1 MRAKMVHCSIIV
13 LALLSSINA
22 IMVSPGNNITEGN
35 CGGQFEYFLCNCT
48 ALNATIDFRLSPG
61 RYHLMHQ
68 HSCLIQNKTS
78 IKLIGSSSNDTVIE
92 CLEPFNLVF
101 MGVGDVTISNITMIN
116 CGNVVNDLIN
126 QTIYS
131 ITNSGAHLGS
141 GFRFAIMFY
150 QVKDVTITDITMQNT
165 LGYGIVAFNA
175 VGNITISKFNAK
187 NTTFENDP
195 ECNSYVYNGATADFI
210 CSGSG
215 IFMIYYDNNNETNTT
230 LIIDKS
236 KFIANRNFLPYNQFR
251 ILNDAINTGFYRT
264 SIPLQGAAGIAIFYL
279 QNLYDVNATITNSL
293 FHNNNGTLSA
303 GIAIGSLSTI
313 KGRTLIKSCS
323 FDDNNRVNKS
333 RDITS
338 ISSIGGVSYYYLTL
352 NNIPGG
358 SVIITMVEVVAVV
371 QCNFTKLG
379 GTLGAAFHIEK
390 ISTNSQS
397 LSFRIERCN
406 FIANEANVGSAVYA
420 VDHRFDATLSNG
432 LIINLVNVNAKNN
445 ILLPGSTVE
454 HGSDDFITG
463 VFHSETCHFKLGC
476 NIGCNF
482 SNNQPSVFYG
492 HSAYLTIS
500 GKAIFINNTARYG
513 GGLSLINTVAFIWQ
527 DSQLHFGKNRAITHG
542 GAIYA
547 SFSNT
552 NIPTQDIC
560 PIQFTGLSNATIF
573 SLENINQINVNVTF
587 EENTAISKSTVQS
600 IYANVFYVCT
610 WYPNTLTQI
619 NLGTS
624 APIINGRRS
633 SVYRKMFHFIPANT
647 VDKHLSIVAYLPCP
661 CDENNTYDAQ
671 YCMTAD
677 INSTLKLG
685 TTVIV
690 GRSFT
695 ISLIT
700 LDVVG
705 SIRYSSNLYSE
716 VSSLNTT
723 NNVLTL
729 PKEQFSRSFSIIN
742 KACTP
747 INFIIYALES
757 TIPQA
762 GVLHLSL
769 SPNSGHHLH
778 FSFDECPIGFSLDNV
793 SGLFACTCGKFFNK
807 SPIKEDFQCDTVS
820 GKIERIDVQSWLSV
834 INDRAEYTKL
844 CLPEHCND
852 VVSKFSPT
860 DFDVLC
866 TYHHTGRACST
877 CVDGLGK
884 TLGSKVCQKCN
895 NISLVT
901 ILLFG
906 MLGIILVLII
916 HLLKLTV
923 TMGTINGLIFFC
935 NIMSINES
943 LFLIHQRF
951 LS

>member
-1 MRAKMVHCSIIV
+1 MRAKMVLCLIIV

-22 IMVSPGNNITEGN
+22 IMVSPGNDITEGN

-116 CGNVVNDLIN
+116 CGNVVNNLIN

-175 VGNITISKFNAK
+175 IGNITISNFNAK

-215 IFMIYYDNNNETNTT
+215 IFIIYYDNNNETNTT

-236 KFIANRNFLPYNQFR
+236 KFIANRNFLPYSQFR

-279 QNLYDVNATITNSL
+279 QNLYDVNANITNSL

-338 ISSIGGVSYYYLTL
+338 ISSVGGVSYYYLTL

-371 QCNFTKLG
+371 LCNFTKLG

-445 ILLPGSTVE
+445 ILLSGSTVE

-573 SLENINQINVNVTF
+573 SLESINQINVNVSF

-705 SIRYSSNLYSE
+705 SIGYSSNLYSE

-747 INFIIYALES
+747 INFTIYALES

-769 SPNSGHHLH
+769 SPNSSHHLH
-778 FSFDECPIGFSLDNV
+778 FSFDECPIGFSLNNV

-807 SPIKEDFQCDTVS
+807 SPIKEDFQ
-820 GKIERIDVQSWLSV
+820 
-834 INDRAEYTKL
+834 
-844 CLPEHCND
+844 
-852 VVSKFSPT
+852 
-860 DFDVLC
+860 
-866 TYHHTGRACST
+866 
-877 CVDGLGK
+877 
-884 TLGSKVCQKCN
+884 
-895 NISLVT
+895 
-901 ILLFG
+901 
-906 MLGIILVLII
+906 
-916 HLLKLTV
+916 
-923 TMGTINGLIFFC
+923 
-935 NIMSINES
+935 
-943 LFLIHQRF
+943 
-951 LS
+951 

>member
-1 MRAKMVHCSIIV
+1 MRAKIVLFTV

-22 IMVSPGNNITEGN
+22 IRVSPGENITEGN
-35 CGGQFEYFLCNCT
+35 CGGQLEYFLCNCT
-48 ALNATIDFRLSPG
+48 ALNTTIDIYLSPG
-61 RYHLMHQ
+61 QYHLMHQ
-68 HSCLIQNKTS
+68 HSCLLQNKTS
-78 IKLIGSSSNDTVIE
+78 IKLIGSSSNDTIVE
-92 CLEPFNLVF
+92 CKEPFNIVF
-101 MGVGDVTISNITMIN
+101 MGVQGVIIINITMVN

-150 QVKDVTITDITMQNT
+150 QVKDVTITDFTMQST
-165 LGYGIVAFNA
+165 LGYGIIAFNA
-175 VGNITISKFNAK
+175 LGNITISKFNAK

-215 IFMIYYDNNNETNTT
+215 IFMIYYDNKNETNTT
-230 LIIDKS
+230 LIIDHS
-236 KFIANRNFLPYNQFR
+236 TFIANRNFLPYNQFR

-279 QNLYDVNATITNSL
+279 QNLFDVNTTITNSL

-313 KGRTLIKSCS
+313 RGKTLIKNCS
-323 FDDNNRVNKS
+323 FDDNNRLNKS
-333 RDITS
+333 QDITS

-397 LSFRIERCN
+397 LSFRIEQCN

-432 LIINLVNVNAKNN
+432 LIINLVNVNAKYNS
-445 ILLPGSTVE
+445 LLPGSTVE
-454 HGSDDFITG
+454 HGSSDFITG
-463 VFHSETCHFKLGC
+463 VFHSETCHFKFDC
-476 NIGCNF
+476 NAGCNF
-482 SNNQPSVFYG
+482 LNNTPSVFYG
-492 HSAYLTIS
+492 RSAYLTIS
-500 GKAIFINNTARYG
+500 GKAIFVNNTARYG
-513 GGLSLINTVAFIWQ
+513 GGLSLINTVAFIRQ
-527 DSQLHFGKNRAITHG
+527 DSELHFGKNHAITHG

-560 PIQFTGLSNATIF
+560 PIQFIGLSNATIF
-573 SLENINQINVNVTF
+573 SLENINQINVKVTF
-587 EENTAISKSTVQS
+587 EENAAISKSTVQS

-624 APIINGRRS
+624 LSAPVKNGTRL
-633 SVYRKMFHFIPANT
+633 SVYREMFHFIPVNTAN
-647 VDKHLSIVAYLPCP
+647 KHLSILAYLPCP

-671 YCMTAD
+671 YCMTAE
-677 INSTLKLG
+677 INNTLELG

-705 SIRYSSNLYSE
+705 SIGYSSNLYSE
-716 VSSLNTT
+716 VSSLNT
-723 NNVLTL
+723 
-729 PKEQFSRSFSIIN
+729 
-742 KACTP
+742 
-747 INFIIYALES
+747 
-757 TIPQA
+757 
-762 GVLHLSL
+762 
-769 SPNSGHHLH
+769 
-778 FSFDECPIGFSLDNV
+778 
-793 SGLFACTCGKFFNK
+793 
-807 SPIKEDFQCDTVS
+807 
-820 GKIERIDVQSWLSV
+820 
-834 INDRAEYTKL
+834 
-844 CLPEHCND
+844 
-852 VVSKFSPT
+852 
-860 DFDVLC
+860 
-866 TYHHTGRACST
+866 
-877 CVDGLGK
+877 
-884 TLGSKVCQKCN
+884 
-895 NISLVT
+895 
-901 ILLFG
+901 
-906 MLGIILVLII
+906 
-916 HLLKLTV
+916 
-923 TMGTINGLIFFC
+923 
-935 NIMSINES
+935 
-943 LFLIHQRF
+943 
-951 LS
+951 